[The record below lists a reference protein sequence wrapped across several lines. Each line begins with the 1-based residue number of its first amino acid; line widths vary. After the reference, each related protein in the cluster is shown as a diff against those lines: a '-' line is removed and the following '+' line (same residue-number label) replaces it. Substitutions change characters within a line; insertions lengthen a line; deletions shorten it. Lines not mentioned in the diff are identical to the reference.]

1 MLCSPQAQGHKWLT
15 KGPKNLI
22 AAWIKEGREGGRVRA
37 RGSFL
42 SFKLPTGRAKFLA
55 SESSVQHS
63 TLITCERSKE
73 AAVMCSS
80 P

>member
-1 MLCSPQAQGHKWLT
+1 MAD
-15 KGPKNLI
+15 KG
-22 AAWIKEGREGGRVRA
+22 AKESYRPGLRRGGREGGRVRA
-37 RGSFL
+37 RGSGAAWEEVFFIFQAG
-42 SFKLPTGRAKFLA
+42 SGRAKFLA

-63 TLITCERSKE
+63 ALITCERSKE